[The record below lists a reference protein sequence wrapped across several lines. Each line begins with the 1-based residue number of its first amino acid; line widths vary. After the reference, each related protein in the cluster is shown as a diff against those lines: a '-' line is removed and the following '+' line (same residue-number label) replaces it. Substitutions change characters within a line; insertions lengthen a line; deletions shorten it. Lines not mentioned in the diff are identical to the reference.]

1 MLNFKVNEERCI
13 QCGKCV
19 KDCPAQC
26 MAMEKGG
33 FPNILAED
41 TCLRC
46 QHCLAVCPT
55 GAISIM
61 GVDPDK
67 SMDVK
72 YELPTAHSMETLIKG
87 RRSTRNY
94 KKQPLETETIHK
106 LLETA
111 WHAPTGGNTQSVLF
125 TVTMNEKV
133 TLAFRNELNTRV
145 ENMLNES
152 DAETENLRIA
162 YTRQAFEVG
171 SKKDPDFLLRGA
183 PHILIAS
190 TPKESPAG
198 KDDSIIALTNFDLL
212 AQSMGVGTVWNG
224 FLTWALT
231 DFFPDLAVKLGM
243 PKDHVIGHGMCF
255 GRPAIQYHRTVQRT
269 PTEMNLVESFQL

>member
-1 MLNFKVNEERCI
+1 MLNFKVNEEQCI
-13 QCGKCV
+13 HCGKCV
-19 KDCPAQC
+19 DDCPAGC
-26 MAMEKGG
+26 IVMEKGG
-33 FPNILAED
+33 FPKILDED

-55 GAISIM
+55 SAISIM
-61 GVDPDK
+61 GIDPDK

-87 RRSTRNY
+87 RRSTRQY
-94 KKQPLETETIHK
+94 KKKPLETETIHK

-125 TVTMNEKV
+125 TATMNEKV
-133 TLAFRNELNTRV
+133 TGAFRNELNNRV
-145 ENMLNES
+145 ENMLNDS
-152 DAETENLRIA
+152 DPETENARIA
-162 YTRQAFEVG
+162 YTRQAFEVA

-190 TPKESPAG
+190 TPKDSPAG
-198 KDDSIIALTNFDLL
+198 KVDSIIALTNFDLL

-224 FLTWALT
+224 FLTWSLI
-231 DFFPDLAVKLGM
+231 DFFPELAIQLGV
-243 PKDHVIGHGMCF
+243 PEDHDIGYCMCF
-255 GRPAIQYHRTVQRT
+255 GRPAIQYQRTVQRT
-269 PTEMNLVESFQL
+269 PTGMNLVESP